1 MFRSIHLTNTLLF
14 SSERIVD
21 DSINIALKTRENL
34 RRDRGTFKAIHSQ
47 MTTLASEFLLLDFDL
62 TFFNPNNFDLIFL
75 FRSLSTHQQLD
86 P

>member
-1 MFRSIHLTNTLLF
+1 MLGKLRVLESKSSTNHTSICSSTKHTLLF

-47 MTTLASEFLLLDFDL
+47 MTTLASEF
-62 TFFNPNNFDLIFL
+62 
-75 FRSLSTHQQLD
+75 SSS
-86 P
+86 